1 MSGIPGET
9 EFAFQ
14 EGTIRTTD
22 LRCRPGTAMVL
33 NLKAMSVATRDVAAF
48 WMMPRNANPSLNVFR
63 NCESIEDPARI
74 CRYAAF
80 QIDSPRSGVASG
92 GHIVFADLA
101 GPLWNFIRE
110 PIRIVHSSI
119 EIAPASPFGFEH

>member
-1 MSGIPGET
+1 
-9 EFAFQ
+9 
-14 EGTIRTTD
+14 
-22 LRCRPGTAMVL
+22 MVL
-33 NLKAMSVATRDVAAF
+33 NLKAMGVATRDVAAF
-48 WMMPRNANPSLNVFR
+48 RMMPRYTNPSLNVFR

>member
-9 EFAFQ
+9 KFAFQ

-33 NLKAMSVATRDVAAF
+33 NLKTMSVATRDVAAF
-48 WMMPRNANPSLNVFR
+48 WMMPRNANPSLNIFR

-74 CRYAAF
+74 CRHAAF
-80 QIDSPRSGVASG
+80 QIDSP
-92 GHIVFADLA
+92 
-101 GPLWNFIRE
+101 
-110 PIRIVHSSI
+110 
-119 EIAPASPFGFEH
+119 